1 MGVNTTGSA
10 MRNPTFVAVV
20 RSSATLQEMYD
31 TAMHSAAGSQSPRRA
46 PRSPRTMRGPNSTAN
61 TADASPKRMASAQR
75 GEMLS

>member
-1 MGVNTTGSA
+1 
-10 MRNPTFVAVV
+10 
-20 RSSATLQEMYD
+20 MYE

-61 TADASPKRMASAQR
+61 TADASPKRMASAHR